1 MPQQEHRTAL
11 ITGSTDGLG
20 RAVARKLASAGY
32 RVLVHGRNRE
42 RGDSLVA
49 QITSAGG
56 AAVFYQADLA
66 SLAAVRA
73 LATDVQKSH
82 PRLHLLINN
91 AGIGTGGRAT
101 ARASSADGH
110 ELRFAVNYLAGF
122 LLTRLLLPSLVAAA
136 PARIVNIAS
145 AAQFP
150 IDFGNVM
157 LTRAYSGLRA
167 YAQSKLAQIMFT
179 FDLARELERSG
190 VTVNCLHPA
199 TYMDTT
205 MVREA
210 GATPASTVE
219 QGAEAVMRLATAPE
233 LETQTGLYFDGQH
246 PARAQAQAY
255 DAAAR
260 EQLAVLS
267 AELVRASAPT
277 V

>member
-1 MPQQEHRTAL
+1 
-11 ITGSTDGLG
+11 
-20 RAVARKLASAGY
+20 VARKLASAGY

-42 RGDSLVA
+42 RGDSLVG
-49 QITSAGG
+49 QIISAGG

-101 ARASSADGH
+101 ARASSVDGY

-122 LLTRLLLPSLVAAA
+122 LLTRLLLPSLVAAT

-179 FDLARELERSG
+179 FDLARELEGSG

-199 TYMDTT
+199 TYMDTA

-260 EQLAVLS
+260 EQLAALS